1 MLVYQLKV
9 GICVVSFYPISNE
22 MKKQSV
28 QLRELFDY

>member
-9 GICVVSFYPISNE
+9 GIYVVSFYPISNE
-22 MKKQSV
+22 MKQSV